1 MMAVGSRDEAIE
13 IAVSL
18 LGGIADNLEATPLEF
33 AGDQAISETSWPFP
47 VDGIQGY
54 WIIERTRCHI
64 IQILADVAA
73 MKFQYKQIHLEHR
86 FKHLNQLL
94 LAADEKFRA
103 FVEENPEMFADAFA
117 TQDTDLDGFLTYISN
132 GFEYDKTGIE
142 L

>member
-1 MMAVGSRDEAIE
+1 MSVESRDAAIE

-18 LGGIADNLEATPLEF
+18 LGGVASDLDPTALEF
-33 AGDQAISETSWPFP
+33 AGDRAISETSWPFP

-54 WIIERTRCHI
+54 WIVERTRRHI
-64 IQILADVAA
+64 IQILADIAA

-94 LAADEKFRA
+94 QDSDEKFQQ
-103 FVEENPEMFADAFA
+103 FIEENPDLFANAFA
-117 TQDTDLDGFLTYISN
+117 GLAVDLDGFMTYISN
-132 GFEYDKTGIE
+132 GFTYDMTGIE